1 MVSATNVTPTVEEPE
16 KTTVVAVETQV
27 VPAPIPKVNVWQV
40 KQNVKT
46 TTVLPVKEESS
57 WPAPKEASEKQDK
70 EETKEE
76 KIAVPKAKGRGT
88 PFTPNITHSSST
100 PRRSSGR
107 GSSKKSNSNSS
118 YRKPRRSSQ
127 PPKDK
132 DSNSSNKENV
142 NNANI
147 KANTNTKSSSN
158 KDSQIKDKEVVI
170 VASTDKKETP
180 SSQPTTP
187 TPRHVTK
194 ENNHQQKE
202 QRHNHHHHSSST
214 HNNNANHHHSNNSSN
229 NHHRGRVNRNG
240 NNQHRSSYHRR
251 PVYVHEDMLKMY
263 VSQQIEYYFSIDNLC
278 KDLYLRSKM
287 DKDGFIELSVLASF
301 NRVKGLTT
309 DLNLIHDALAQSQIV
324 EVSSDKK
331 IRKREGWELWVLP
344 PRTPTISSSTT
355 KPTSTTTTDSPI
367 TTSSTPLPNS
377 TTTKPLSSP
386 IPTLSNSLK
395 KAPTP
400 TLNGATTTTKSSSA
414 TAGKPEDEDDVFDF
428 DEEWIDGSRPNTVK
442 KYYLSDD
449 DSEFDDDDDDDFED
463 EELIARIMIVTQRKK
478 DRTHASFDRH
488 KMNDEISEM
497 INEGL
502 YEYEAGLTKDT
513 TKITNEKVATVD
525 KNEFVKQ
532 KDTPANT
539 AAPNDN
545 AKSEAKTIQKKQRA
559 PKFYPVQPESLP
571 TSAFYSGSLKATNL
585 SNGTT
590 INGNNHKMDHADVGW
605 VLSDQAY
612 HPNDMAS
619 SLSKSIELGSSL
631 DMAHSIPNFQHPSHS
646 LLRDKGFVQHK
657 YHKYHAKALKERK
670 QLGVGQSQEMNTLF
684 RFWSHFLRD
693 HFNKRMYR
701 EFKKLAVEDANQ
713 DYRYGLECIFRFY
726 SYGLEKRFRRD
737 LFEDFQELTLM
748 DIDHGHLYGIE
759 KFWAYLHYRK
769 ESKKTKQ
776 CKVDDR
782 LKDILSKF
790 KSVNDIRKS
799 EPLKKDTDTPY
810 KVPNHAKPR
819 GSISGS
825 LA

>member
-1 MVSATNVTPTVEEPE
+1 MVSATNVNPTVEEPE
-16 KTTVVAVETQV
+16 KTTVVETQV

-46 TTVLPVKEESS
+46 TVLPVKEEFS

-76 KIAVPKAKGRGT
+76 KIAVPKTKGRGT
-88 PFTPNITHSSST
+88 PYTPNIIHSSST
-100 PRRSSGR
+100 PRHGSGR
-107 GSSKKSNSNSS
+107 GNNKKSSS

-127 PPKDK
+127 PPKEK
-132 DSNSSNKENV
+132 DNNNNNNNTNTTSTTTTKNNSNGNTKVTSNKE
-142 NNANI
+142 
-147 KANTNTKSSSN
+147 
-158 KDSQIKDKEVVI
+158 SQNKDKEA
-170 VASTDKKETP
+170 VAKTETP

-194 ENNHQQKE
+194 ETHHKE
-202 QRHNHHHHSSST
+202 RQHHHHHHSSNNNNNSN
-214 HNNNANHHHSNNSSN
+214 HNNSNHSNQQ
-229 NHHRGRVNRNG
+229 RRVHRNG
-240 NNQHRSSYHRR
+240 NNQNRSYHRR

-263 VSQQIEYYFSIDNLC
+263 IAQQIEYYFSIDNLC
-278 KDLYLRSKM
+278 KDLYLRSQM
-287 DKDGFIELSVLASF
+287 DKDGYIDLSVLANF
-301 NRVKGLTT
+301 NRVKGLST
-309 DLNLIHDALAQSQIV
+309 DLNLIHDALVKSEIV
-324 EVSSDKK
+324 QVTSDKK
-331 IRKREGWELWVLP
+331 IRKREGWELWIL
-344 PRTPTISSSTT
+344 PRTPTTSSSTV
-355 KPTSTTTTDSPI
+355 KPTSNTTTVTP
-367 TTSSTPLPNS
+367 TTTASTPLPTDS
-377 TTTKPLSSP
+377 SSVKKPLSSP
-386 IPTLSNSLK
+386 VPTLPSLK
-395 KAPTP
+395 KSPLPT
-400 TLNGATTTTKSSSA
+400 TTNGTTTKS
-414 TAGKPEDEDDVFDF
+414 TKPEDEDDVFDF
-428 DEEWIDGSRPNTVK
+428 DDEWIDGSRPNTVK

-449 DSEFDDDDDDDFED
+449 DSEFDDDEDDDDFED

-478 DRTHASFDRH
+478 DRTHTSYDRH

-502 YEYEAGLTKDT
+502 YEYESGLKNT
-513 TKITNEKVATVD
+513 TRITNEKVGTVD
-525 KNEFVKQ
+525 KKEFEKQ
-532 KDTPANT
+532 KDTPTNT
-539 AAPNDN
+539 TTP
-545 AKSEAKTIQKKQRA
+545 STPSTTTEAKPIQKKQRA

-571 TSAFYSGSLKATNL
+571 SSAFYSGSLRAM
-585 SNGTT
+585 
-590 INGNNHKMDHADVGW
+590 NGNNHTNNSNNSNSKIDHADVGW

-619 SLSKSIELGSSL
+619 SLSKSMELGSSL

-646 LLRDKGFVQHK
+646 LLREKGFVQHK

-737 LFEDFQELTLM
+737 VFEDFQELTLM
-748 DIDHGHLYGIE
+748 DMDHGHLYGIE

-769 ESKKTKQ
+769 ENKKTKQ

-782 LKDILSKF
+782 LKEIVAKYQSADA
-790 KSVNDIRKS
+790 IRKA
-799 EPLKKDTDTPY
+799 EPLKKTPMLLI
-810 KVPNHAKPR
+810 K
-819 GSISGS
+819 S
-825 LA
+825 LIMLNQEEV